1 MILKGFSEIGGQI
14 SILLLVLT
22 MLTYYNRFFFERRLL
37 RQYNDISSKEKNV
50 FSTGSE
56 EAPKQLTRVQ
66 DIRELFS
73 TENFIKMNQKL
84 DQMVEVVQA
93 QQREIE
99 ELRRDLREARDDQSE
114 LSSMKIQ

>member
-1 MILKGFSEIGGQI
+1 
-14 SILLLVLT
+14 
-22 MLTYYNRFFFERRLL
+22 
-37 RQYNDISSKEKNV
+37 
-50 FSTGSE
+50 
-56 EAPKQLTRVQ
+56 VQ